1 MRVDYIKVKFQLSV
15 TFLDIDPKNDPY
27 SRFSAYDPTVTEW
40 DLYYWFTEA
49 QPYPAE
55 LIKDDS
61 LTADYAHEPIQ
72 GVKEMME
79 LIIEHSKNT
88 KREIMLQPELSKKLI
103 HGQ

>member
-1 MRVDYIKVKFQLSV
+1 MSIEEMLAYDRIINS
-15 TFLDIDPKNDPY
+15 TT
-27 SRFSAYDPTVTEW
+27 YDPTVTEW

-49 QPYPAE
+49 QPYPQE

-61 LTADYAHEPIQ
+61 FTAEYAHEPIE
-72 GVKEMME
+72 GLKEMMDK
-79 LIIEHSKNT
+79 IIEHSKNT